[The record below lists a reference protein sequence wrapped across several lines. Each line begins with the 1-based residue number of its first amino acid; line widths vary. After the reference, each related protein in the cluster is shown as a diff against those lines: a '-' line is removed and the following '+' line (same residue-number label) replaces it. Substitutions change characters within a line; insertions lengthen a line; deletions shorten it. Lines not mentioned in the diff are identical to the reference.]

1 MNLPK
6 IFFEAV
12 LDVLYSKKS
21 EIQPN
26 ENDFD
31 EEYSTPLQNALT
43 MSNPELKDSE
53 FKCSIK
59 ALRKVVK
66 KFKKSA
72 LLTNFLEKETGKK
85 LHLDVKTR
93 WSSLCTM
100 IESYIKIKDHVK
112 MALIKANEKIT
123 LTPTMDNNLQTI
135 LNILRPIESA
145 INELSKKD
153 ANIITADIVLT
164 KMLNNIESCLDSQ
177 LKTDFIISNKNTFQ
191 GLEWKTAL

>member
-1 MNLPK
+1 MIKQKLNDFDINIESIIGFTADGAGVNKKVARLLEIPVQLCMNHGIHLGNVYFFFHLNLPK

-85 LHLDVKTR
+85 LHLGKVHESSVKLTDVK
-93 WSSLCTM
+93 S
-100 IESYIKIKDHVK
+100 
-112 MALIKANEKIT
+112 
-123 LTPTMDNNLQTI
+123 
-135 LNILRPIESA
+135 
-145 INELSKKD
+145 
-153 ANIITADIVLT
+153 
-164 KMLNNIESCLDSQ
+164 
-177 LKTDFIISNKNTFQ
+177 
-191 GLEWKTAL
+191 